1 MLISAETHSPEE
13 TGSLGAAFASLLRP
27 GDIISLSGDLGAGKT
42 RFVQG
47 LAAGL
52 GVTEHVT
59 SPTFAIIK
67 EYATGRLP
75 LYHFDVYRL
84 DDPRE
89 MDGLGYEDYFFGE
102 GVTVIEWGDKIPG
115 LLPNNAL
122 SIDIKRTDPRQF
134 SFNFRDVRWQGI
146 VEAALR

>member
-1 MLISAETHSPEE
+1 MLIHAETNSPEE
-13 TGSLGAAFASLLRP
+13 TGRLGEAFASLVRR

-47 LAAGL
+47 LATGL

-67 EYATGRLP
+67 EYTTGRLP

-89 MDGLGYEDYFFGE
+89 MEGLGYEDYFFGD
-102 GVTVIEWGDKIPG
+102 GVTVIEWGDKISSLVPSD
-115 LLPNNAL
+115 AL
-122 SIDIKRTDPRQF
+122 NIDIKRLEPRELD
-134 SFNFRDVRWQGI
+134 FNFKDVRWQGI

>member
-13 TGSLGAAFASLLRP
+13 TGNLGAAFASFLRP
-27 GDIISLSGDLGAGKT
+27 GDIISLTGDLGAGKT
-42 RFVQG
+42 KFVQG

-67 EYATGRLP
+67 EYTSGRLP
-75 LYHFDVYRL
+75 FYHFDVYRL
-84 DDPRE
+84 DDQRD

-102 GVTVIEWGDKIPG
+102 GVTVIEWGNKISG
-115 LLPNNAL
+115 LLPANAL
-122 SIDIKRTDPRQF
+122 TIDIKRVEPREF
-134 SFNFRDVRWQGI
+134 SFTFKDIRWQGI
-146 VEAALR
+146 VEAAMR

>member
-1 MLISAETHSPEE
+1 MQVHAETHSPDE
-13 TGSLGAAFASLLRP
+13 TGRLGEAFASLVRR

-52 GVTEHVT
+52 GVKEHVT

-67 EYATGRLP
+67 EYSTGRLP

-89 MDGLGYEDYFFGE
+89 LEGLGYEDYFFGD
-102 GVTVIEWGDKIPG
+102 GVTVIEWGDKISNLIPSS
-115 LLPNNAL
+115 AL
-122 SIDIKRTDPRQF
+122 SLNIKRVEPRDLVF
-134 SFNFRDVRWQGI
+134 TFKDVRWQGI